1 MPKPLRTRQAVRR
14 KSGGS
19 FLLGLFVGVV
29 LGLGIALA
37 VAYYL
42 NKTPIPFIEK
52 TKPGFQGEAPLTP
65 QAPPPSAGMPPGGAA
80 NAQGAPGEAPKFD
93 FYKILPGSGEAPVTE
108 QGASKGTGAAKPQSA
123 AAAELYYIQTGSFQN
138 PAEAD
143 NQKAKLALLGLDS
156 SIEPTS
162 VPDKGTW
169 YRVRLG
175 PYTKLE
181 DINRV
186 RQQLAQN
193 GFNPSLVKLK
203 PGASGAT
210 N

>member
-1 MPKPLRTRQAVRR
+1 MAKFRTPQATRN
-14 KSGGS
+14 KSGGG
-19 FLLGLFVGVV
+19 FLLGVFFGLLIG
-29 LGLGIALA
+29 LAIALGIAF
-37 VAYYL
+37 YL
-42 NKTPIPFIEK
+42 NKTPLPFTAK
-52 TKPGFQGEAPLTP
+52 SPPAAMQGSAAGKPPAI
-65 QAPPPSAGMPPGGAA
+65 AGMPQDGATG
-80 NAQGAPGEAPKFD
+80 AQATPKFD
-93 FYKILPGSGEAPVTE
+93 FYKILPGSGQAPITGK
-108 QGASKGTGAAKPQSA
+108 GASKGAGVAKPQPA
-123 AAAELYYIQTGSFQN
+123 PAAELYYIQTGSFQN

-143 NQKAKLALLGLDS
+143 NQKAKLALLGFDS
-156 SIEPTS
+156 NIEPTS

-175 PYTKLE
+175 PYTKID

-203 PGASGAT
+203 PGASGAA

>member
-1 MPKPLRTRQAVRR
+1 MAKPLRTRQAVRR

-19 FLLGLFVGVV
+19 FLVGLFVGLV

-37 VAYYL
+37 VALYL
-42 NKTPIPFIEK
+42 NKTPIPFLEK
-52 TKPGFQGEAPLTP
+52 TKPGFQSEAPLSP
-65 QAPPPSAGMPPGGAA
+65 QGPPIAGMPPGGVANGQAA
-80 NAQGAPGEAPKFD
+80 PAEKPKFD
-93 FYKILPGSGEAPVTE
+93 FYKILPGSGEAPVT
-108 QGASKGTGAAKPQSA
+108 GTAPAPGSPAAKAPPA
-123 AAAELYYIQTGSFQN
+123 AAQEIYFIQTGSFQN

-143 NQKAKLALLGLDS
+143 NQKAKLALLGYDS
-156 SIEPTS
+156 SIEPTT

-175 PYTKLE
+175 PYTKIDE
-181 DINRV
+181 INRV

-203 PGASGAT
+203 SAGSGGK

>member
-1 MPKPLRTRQAVRR
+1 MAKSLRTRQAVRR

-19 FLLGLFVGVV
+19 FLLGLFVGLV

-37 VAYYL
+37 VAFYL
-42 NKTPIPFIEK
+42 NKTPIPFLEK
-52 TKPGFQGEAPLTP
+52 TKPGFQSEAPL
-65 QAPPPSAGMPPGGAA
+65 APHGPPIAGMPPGGAA
-80 NAQGAPGEAPKFD
+80 SGQGGSTEKPKFD
-93 FYKILPGSGEAPVTE
+93 FYKILPGGGEAPATE
-108 QGASKGTGAAKPQSA
+108 KAAKPGAPATKAPSVATQ
-123 AAAELYYIQTGSFQN
+123 EIYFIQTGSFQN

-143 NQKAKLALLGLDS
+143 NQKAKLALLGFDS
-156 SIEPTS
+156 SIEPTT

-175 PYTKLE
+175 PYTKIDE
-181 DINRV
+181 INRV

-193 GFNPSLVKLK
+193 GFNPSVVKLK
-203 PGASGAT
+203 SAAAGGK

>member
-1 MPKPLRTRQAVRR
+1 MAKPLRTRQALRR

-37 VAYYL
+37 VAFYL
-42 NKTPIPFIEK
+42 NKAPIPFLEK
-52 TKPGFQGEAPLTP
+52 TKPGFQSETPITP
-65 QAPPPSAGMPPGGAA
+65 QGPPITGMPPGSAA
-80 NAQGAPGEAPKFD
+80 NGQGTAGETPKFD
-93 FYKILPGSGEAPVTE
+93 FYKILPGSGGAPITE
-108 QGASKGTGAAKPQSA
+108 KGAKQGASAAKAQPGPS
-123 AAAELYYIQTGSFQN
+123 AELYFIQTGSFQN

-143 NQKAKLALLGLDS
+143 NQKAKLALLGFDS
-156 SIEPTS
+156 NIEPTN
-162 VPDKGTW
+162 VPNKGTW

-175 PYTKLE
+175 PYTKID

>member
-1 MPKPLRTRQAVRR
+1 MAKPLRTRQAVRR

-37 VAYYL
+37 VAFYL

-52 TKPGFQGEAPLTP
+52 TKPGFQGEAPLTS
-65 QAPPPSAGMPPGGAA
+65 QTPPPIAGMPPGSAA
-80 NAQGAPGEAPKFD
+80 NGQGAPGETPKFD
-93 FYKILPGSGEAPVTE
+93 FYKILPGSGEAPITE
-108 QGASKGTGAAKPQSA
+108 KGARAAKAQPA
-123 AAAELYYIQTGSFQN
+123 PAAELYYIQTGSFQN

-143 NQKAKLALLGLDS
+143 NQKAKLALLGFDS
-156 SIEPTS
+156 NIEPTS

-175 PYTKLE
+175 PYTKID

-203 PGASGAT
+203 PGASGAA